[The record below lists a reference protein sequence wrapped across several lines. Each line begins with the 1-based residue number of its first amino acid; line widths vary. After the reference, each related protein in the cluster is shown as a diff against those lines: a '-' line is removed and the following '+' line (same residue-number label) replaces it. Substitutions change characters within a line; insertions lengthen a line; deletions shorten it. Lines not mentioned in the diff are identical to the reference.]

1 MLHITLS
8 PRLTPQHR
16 SVVMKYITR
25 QGELTGFEATIALQA
40 FNLLAESRVTH
51 QGETHTFAAVYEQ
64 LIDRAYADDFIERLL
79 SLPEPEQAQ
88 ADALK
93 AAIARQILPRF
104 KAEGLYR
111 PDVPESAYLLAYVYW
126 WWDAFAKGYIFEAQ
140 VFHDL
145 TQSGVKF
152 IAHNIR
158 SRAERLSPADLIVL
172 GRPGDIKHSTYFLLP
187 LRVSGLQHDF
197 YIVRL
202 YHPVWRRI
210 VRAVILRGSMWQKIN
225 GEPLPGELKR
235 AAELFPAAV
244 RIEFPDGAL
253 IVVEYEQWKAKI
265 KAHQEKEQTND

>member
-1 MLHITLS
+1 MLHIILS
-8 PRLTPQHR
+8 PKLTPQHR
-16 SVVMKYITR
+16 LVVTNYLSR
-25 QGELTGFEATIALQA
+25 QGKLTGSEAVSALQA

-51 QGETHTFAAVYEQ
+51 RGEIRTFAAVYEQ
-64 LIDRAYADDFIERLL
+64 LIDRAYADDFIERLS

-88 ADALK
+88 ADVLK

-111 PDVPESAYLLAYVYW
+111 PDVPESAYLLAYAYW

-145 TQSGVKF
+145 AQSGVKF
-152 IAHNIR
+152 IAHDIR

-187 LRVSGLQHDF
+187 LRVSSLKHDF

-202 YHPVWRRI
+202 YHPVWRRM
-210 VRAVILRGSMWQKIN
+210 VHAVILREAMWQEIN
-225 GEPLPGELKR
+225 GEPVRGELKR
-235 AAELFPAAV
+235 VVELFPAAV
-244 RIEFPDGAL
+244 RIEFPDGTL
-253 IVVEYEQWKAKI
+253 IVVGYEQWKAKV
-265 KAHQEKEQTND
+265 KTYQEKEQING

>member
-1 MLHITLS
+1 MLHIILS

-16 SVVMKYITR
+16 SAVMKYLTR
-25 QGELTGFEATIALQA
+25 QGKLTGSEAVTALQA
-40 FNLLAESRVTH
+40 FNLLAESQVVH
-51 QGETHTFAAVYEQ
+51 QGETRTFAAIYDQ

-79 SLPEPEQAQ
+79 NLPEPERTK

-93 AAIARQILPRF
+93 AEVARQILPQF

-111 PDVPESAYLLAYVYW
+111 PDLPESAYLLAYAYW

-145 TQSGVKF
+145 AQSGVEF
-152 IAHNIR
+152 IAHDIR

-172 GRPGDIKHSTYFLLP
+172 GYIGDIKHSTYFLLP
-187 LRVSGLQHDF
+187 LRISGLSHDF

-210 VRAVILRGSMWQKIN
+210 ARAVILREVVWQEIN
-225 GEPLPGELKR
+225 GEPVLGELNR

-253 IVVEYEQWKAKI
+253 IVVEYEQWKAKV
-265 KAHQEKEQTND
+265 KARQQKEQTDA